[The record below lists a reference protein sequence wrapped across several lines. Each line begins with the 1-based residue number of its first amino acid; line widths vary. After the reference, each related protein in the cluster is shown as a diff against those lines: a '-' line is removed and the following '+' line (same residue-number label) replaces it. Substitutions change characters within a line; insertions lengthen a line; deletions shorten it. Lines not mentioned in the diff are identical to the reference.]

1 MECFRQWLLGVVAC
15 SLAVTISTRLAG
27 EGKTGGLVRF
37 TGGLLLLCAML
48 RPLAQLELPEA
59 GWNMGG
65 YRAAVAQLELELR
78 GEREI
83 TLSDS
88 ISERLA
94 SYIEDKAGSLGMEVR
109 ATVAMEL
116 RNNVPVPVGV
126 TLRGEYSAELA
137 DYVERELG
145 IAQEKQTWIVS

>member
-1 MECFRQWLLGVVAC
+1 MEFFRQWLLGVVAC

-78 GEREI
+78 GEREN

-126 TLRGEYSAELA
+126 TLRGAYSAELA

>member
-1 MECFRQWLLGVVAC
+1 MEFFRQWLLGVVAC

-78 GEREI
+78 GEREN

-126 TLRGEYSAELA
+126 TLRGEYSAELT

>member
-1 MECFRQWLLGVVAC
+1 MEFFRQWLLGVVAC

-65 YRAAVAQLELELR
+65 YRAAVAQLEQELR
-78 GEREI
+78 GEREN

>member
-1 MECFRQWLLGVVAC
+1 MEFFRQWLLGVVAC
-15 SLAVTISTRLAG
+15 SLAVTVSARLAG
-27 EGKTGGLVRF
+27 EGKAGGLVRF

-48 RPLAQLELPEA
+48 RPLAQLEPPET
-59 GWNMGG
+59 GWDIGG

-78 GEREI
+78 GEREK

-109 ATVAMEL
+109 ATVTMGL
-116 RNNVPVPVGV
+116 RDSVPVPAGV
-126 TLRGEYSAELA
+126 TLWGTYSAELA

-145 IAQEKQTWIVS
+145 IAKENQTWIAS

>member
-1 MECFRQWLLGVVAC
+1 MEFFRQWLLGVVAC

-78 GEREI
+78 GEREN

-116 RNNVPVPVGV
+116 RNNVPVPVSV
-126 TLRGEYSAELA
+126 TLRGAYSAELA

>member
-1 MECFRQWLLGVVAC
+1 MEFFRQWLLGVVAC

-48 RPLAQLELPEA
+48 RPLAQLELPET

-78 GEREI
+78 GEREN

>member
-1 MECFRQWLLGVVAC
+1 MEFFRQWLLGVVAC

-78 GEREI
+78 GEREN

>member
-1 MECFRQWLLGVVAC
+1 MEFFRQWLLGVVAC

-78 GEREI
+78 GEREN

-126 TLRGEYSAELA
+126 TLRGEYSTELA

>member
-1 MECFRQWLLGVVAC
+1 MELFRKWLLGVVAC

-78 GEREI
+78 GEREN

>member
-1 MECFRQWLLGVVAC
+1 MEFFRQWLLGVVAC

-78 GEREI
+78 GEREN

-145 IAQEKQTWIVS
+145 IAKENQTWIAS